1 MKDEALTSNPSLTSK
16 RQIHVLN
23 RDLACEYRA
32 IIATIVY
39 SEVLKR
45 AHYTTIAEAL
55 ERHAAEDFQ
64 HAKEIAARIVSLGG
78 IPCVGLENGQGSVD
92 EIAMFHLDLDGKPR
106 KVRNYRY
113 PIHSARIPVGSQ
125 PFEEIRVPQRH
136 CRDHRFGHGH
146 GAATTSTRQTT
157 TR

>member
-1 MKDEALTSNPSLTSK
+1 MKDEALTSNPSLTGK
-16 RQIHVLN
+16 RQIHLLN

-45 AHYTTIAEAL
+45 AHYSTIAEAV

-64 HAKEIAARIVSLGG
+64 HAKEIAERIGSLGG
-78 IPCVGLENGQGSVD
+78 IPCVTLETGQDSIS
-92 EIAMFHLDLDGKPR
+92 EIAMSHPDQDGEPR

-125 PFEEIRVPQRH
+125 PT
-136 CRDHRFGHGH
+136 
-146 GAATTSTRQTT
+146 ATAHAIA
-157 TR
+157 